1 MNAHIHAEN
10 MRLYAEDATKTD
22 KPWELWEFKSFGME
36 DWQTLNSNPTWG
48 FATEY
53 RRKVKEA
60 DPRDAERYHWIRE
73 TFVDDG
79 AVWPRDVS
87 LAKTGEELDA
97 AIDAAIAAA
106 KENKS

>member
-22 KPWELWEFKSFGME
+22 KPWELWEFISFGME
-36 DWQTLNSNPTWG
+36 DYQTLKTNPNWG

-53 RRKVKEA
+53 RRKIKEP
-60 DPRDAERYHWIRE
+60 DQLDAERYRWL
-73 TFVDDG
+73 
-79 AVWPRDVS
+79 RDEW
-87 LAKTGEELDA
+87 LDNEPEAINMERAKGQRGLDA

-106 KENKS
+106 KGNK